1 MISCRKLS
9 KGQEAS
15 EASQTGSNQGKD
27 RGFSMQTKHKLLKER
42 MTRSQLR
49 CKEFSCNHYHLTL
62 LLHMVALRLAIRLL
76 VQCTAVETDRED
88 EISP

>member
-1 MISCRKLS
+1 MKQVRQAAIRAKT
-9 KGQEAS
+9 EAFPCIQNKS
-15 EASQTGSNQGKD
+15 
-27 RGFSMQTKHKLLKER
+27 FSKER

-76 VQCTAVETDRED
+76 VQCTAVETDREED
-88 EISP
+88 ELSL